1 MAPFDSTLTAKIS
14 PLIDGQVPDFVQ
26 ADHSKF
32 VSFVRDYYKFLE
44 AGELILTATMDY
56 IVQET
61 NSTNYILDENAKKV
75 LTETGSG
82 TLGKFVV
89 GETIT
94 GGTSKATAEVL
105 VDDLTENKRLFISSQ
120 QKFIIGETVTGGTS
134 SATGVITK
142 YRGNP
147 IQNIQQLLEINST

>member
-82 TLGKFVV
+82 TLGKLVV

-105 VDDLTENKRLFISSQ
+105 VDDLTENKRLFIS
-120 QKFIIGETVTGGTS
+120 
-134 SATGVITK
+134 
-142 YRGNP
+142 
-147 IQNIQQLLEINST
+147 